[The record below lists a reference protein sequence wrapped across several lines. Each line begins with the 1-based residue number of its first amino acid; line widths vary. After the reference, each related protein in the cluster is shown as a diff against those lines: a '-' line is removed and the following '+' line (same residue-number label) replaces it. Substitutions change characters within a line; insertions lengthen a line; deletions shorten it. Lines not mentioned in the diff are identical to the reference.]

1 MDWVLRPFRDP
12 EFEKKREF
20 LAKLPLFRGV
30 KPRQFGALL
39 RALYPRVYQKGEVL
53 FQEGDIGRA
62 LFILESGKVE
72 IYKAAPDGSHQTLA
86 EMGAG
91 DYFGE
96 MALLEE
102 RPRLASAV
110 ALEET
115 KILLLYKA
123 KLESLYNDAPRPA
136 LAIMAHIAQLL
147 SGRLRITTEKLMVKP
162 PSPQ

>member
-30 KPRQFGALL
+30 RSRQFGALL
-39 RALYPRVYQKGEVL
+39 RALYPRTYQKGEVL
-53 FQEGDIGRA
+53 FLEGDIGRA

-72 IYKAAPDGSHQTLA
+72 VFKNGPDGAPQRIA
-86 EMGAG
+86 EMGPG

-110 ALEET
+110 ASEESQ
-115 KILLLYKA
+115 ILLLYKA
-123 KLESLYNDAPRPA
+123 KLESLYSDAPRIA

-147 SGRLRITTEKLMVKP
+147 SGRLRTTTEKLMVRP
-162 PSPQ
+162 VSEP